1 MLVGRNAREND
12 RITSEMSGRH
22 YWFHADGVPG
32 SHVILQE
39 ERPTAQMVLEAAKL
53 AARHSRATGTS
64 IKVVYARGVDVRKP
78 RGAASGTVVCVSP
91 QYIIVKIN
99 NAMY

>member
-12 RITSEMSGRH
+12 RITREMSGRH

-53 AARHSRATGTS
+53 AARHSKATGTS
-64 IKVVYARGVDVRKP
+64 VKVVYARGVDVRKP
-78 RGAASGTVVCVSP
+78 KGAEPGQVFVEKEE
-91 QYIIVKIN
+91 IILVEPKIK
-99 NAMY
+99 

>member
-1 MLVGRNAREND
+1 MMLVGRNAREND
-12 RITSEMSGRH
+12 RITREMSGRH

-53 AARHSRATGTS
+53 AAQHSKATGTS
-64 IKVVYARGVDVRKP
+64 VKVVFARGVDVRKP
-78 RGAASGTVVCVSP
+78 KGAAPGTVICVAP
-91 QYIIVKIN
+91 RYIIVKIN
-99 NAMY
+99 SIM

>member
-12 RITSEMSGRH
+12 RITREMSGCH

-39 ERPTAQMVLEAAKL
+39 KCPSTQMILEAAKL
-53 AARHSRATGTS
+53 AAKHSKAAGS
-64 IKVVYARGVDVRKP
+64 VVKVVYARGVDVNKP
-78 RGAASGTVVCVSP
+78 KGAAPGTVTCDNP
-91 QYIIVKIN
+91 RYIYVEN
-99 NAMY
+99 